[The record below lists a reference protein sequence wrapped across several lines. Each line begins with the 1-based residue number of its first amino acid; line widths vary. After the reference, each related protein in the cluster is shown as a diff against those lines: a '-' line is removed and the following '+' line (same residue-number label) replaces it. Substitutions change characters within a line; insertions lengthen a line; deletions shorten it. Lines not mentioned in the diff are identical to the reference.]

1 MAPDGADRRELR
13 QIGDVANLVGLSLRT
28 VRHYED
34 AGLVLPAART
44 AGGFRLYGDEAIGRL
59 RLIMQ
64 MKPLGF
70 SLEEMRL
77 LIEARA
83 ALASGAVAADERR
96 DLEGRVAMFAAAA
109 TEKCDELRA
118 SLAVAEAFSDTLAA
132 EVASFDEP

>member
-1 MAPDGADRRELR
+1 MAENGSSRTGNRWACTVCGATGADYAPSGRCVTCEDRADVPVAGGDAGGDRALR
-13 QIGDVANLVGLSLRT
+13 QIGDVANLVGLSLRS

-44 AGGFRLYGDEAIGRL
+44 TGGFRLYDDEAIARL

-77 LIEARA
+77 LI
-83 ALASGAVAADERR
+83 
-96 DLEGRVAMFAAAA
+96 
-109 TEKCDELRA
+109 
-118 SLAVAEAFSDTLAA
+118 
-132 EVASFDEP
+132 